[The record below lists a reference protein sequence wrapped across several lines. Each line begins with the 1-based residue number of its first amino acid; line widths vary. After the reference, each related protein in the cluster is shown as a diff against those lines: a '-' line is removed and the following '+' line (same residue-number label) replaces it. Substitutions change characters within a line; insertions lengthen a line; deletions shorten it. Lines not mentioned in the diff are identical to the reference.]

1 LSAGITAAVA
11 WTTQLKQRE
20 RALPRDPI
28 PEHAAVYEAIASG
41 DTKAAEVAMRQL
53 VDLALDDTRAALS
66 LTPNLLSR

>member
-28 PEHAAVYEAIASG
+28 PEHAAVYEAIAEA
-41 DTKAAEVAMRQL
+41 DPAAAAQAMRRL
-53 VDLALDDTRAALS
+53 VDLALADTREALNG
-66 LTPNLLSR
+66 PVG